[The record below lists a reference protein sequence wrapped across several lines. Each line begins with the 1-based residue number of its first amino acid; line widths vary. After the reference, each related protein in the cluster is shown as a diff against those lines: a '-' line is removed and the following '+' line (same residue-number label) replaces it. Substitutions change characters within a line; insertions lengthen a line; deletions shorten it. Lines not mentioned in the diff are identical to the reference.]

1 MSLLGLELSDAG
13 IMVAGGNPAR
23 LLEVDG
29 GDTASPGFA
38 LAEDTRLLVGKDAQ
52 EKARLNPRLFTSH
65 FWDELGT
72 EFLTQPGLEGKN
84 NAELAYA
91 HLSRIWDTV
100 KGKGT
105 EIIMAVPGFF
115 TQRQLGLILGIAK
128 ELSMPVKGFTPL
140 ALAASSKPSPEHLLL
155 HLDMH
160 LHRIEIT
167 LLEQNRTLTQKHVET
182 LSGKGIGYLYSAWVK
197 AIADEFVR
205 TTRFDP
211 LDQAVYEQELYS
223 RLPGLLGEL
232 RTNPSTMF
240 EMRAGSQTYRVILTY
255 DLFAQ
260 KGNEIFAE
268 IRQLIKVMVK
278 KKVKSEMPLALEV
291 THRIST
297 LPHYR
302 DELYKIPAT
311 RIMVLEPGSAAL
323 GVLGLGNQFSSGA
336 TIKGVAY
343 LTSLPWQRVAP
354 KDSSPATPRSHP
366 PGCPTHVLYG
376 NVAYPLSQEP
386 LVVGQGQDSEVT
398 IRIPDV
404 CTGVSPRH
412 CTIQLKGDEVVLTNQ
427 SDQDTLVDG
436 TEVSGTAVVTL
447 GQTIQVGTSGEQLR
461 LIACVG
467 SHET

>member
-13 IMVAGGNPAR
+13 IMIAGGNPAK

-29 GDTASPGFA
+29 GDKASPGFA
-38 LAEDTRLLVGKDAQ
+38 LADDTRLLVGKDAQ
-52 EKARLNPRLFTSH
+52 EKARLNPRLFTNH

-72 EFLTQPGLEGKN
+72 ELLTQPGFEGKN

-91 HLSRIWDTV
+91 HLSRIWDTI

-105 EIIMAVPGFF
+105 EMVMAVPGFF

-140 ALAASSKPSPEHLLL
+140 ALAASSQPSPEHLLL

-160 LHRIEIT
+160 LHRVEVT
-167 LLEQNRTLTQKHVET
+167 LLEQNHHLTQKHVEI

-211 LDQAVYEQELYS
+211 LDQAVYEQELYN
-223 RLPGLLGEL
+223 RLPGVLGEL
-232 RTNPSTMF
+232 RANTSTLF
-240 EMRAGSQTYRVILTY
+240 EMKAGSQTYRVILTY

-260 KGNEIFAE
+260 KGSEVFGEIH
-268 IRQLIKVMVK
+268 QLIKVMMK

-311 RIMVLEPGSAAL
+311 RIKVLEPGSAAL
-323 GVLGLGNQFSSGA
+323 GVLGLSDQFSSGA
-336 TIKGVAY
+336 TSQGVAL
-343 LTSLPWQRVAP
+343 LTSRPWQRVE
-354 KDSSPATPRSHP
+354 PADGPPAAPRSHT
-366 PGCPTHVLYG
+366 PGRPTHVLYG

-386 LVVGQGQDSEVT
+386 LVIGQGQESEVT
-398 IRIPDV
+398 IRIPDD

-412 CTIQLKGDEVVLTNQ
+412 CTIQLKGDEAVLTNQ
-427 SDQDTLVDG
+427 SDQGTLVDG